1 MKAKVLIV
9 MISLIGIVSI
19 VSTTSFALST
29 DELIKLKKA
38 GIPEDTVLF
47 MNDAGYKDVEKVLQ
61 LKKAGFKDESIL
73 SIIKTDLKGQ
83 LSTEVLKKET
93 ATDVSAQNGGT
104 ETTAKIKI
112 LWYMAYSA
120 NPALLSSQEIDNAR
134 ISVVSPGRL
143 KFEWG
148 NKGAFNIFLKD
159 PFNSP
164 FYWDIN
170 KDDTVGQ
177 GKNSYPY
184 MLRSGVHHKGKPE
197 TDDSHFWVIYLNPAD
212 SRILDY
218 IRENISSN

>member
-1 MKAKVLIV
+1 MKANVLIV
-9 MISLIGIVSI
+9 MIILIGIVSI
-19 VSTTSFALST
+19 VSKTSFALST
-29 DELIKLKKA
+29 DELVKLKKA
-38 GIPEDTVLF
+38 GIPEDIILF
-47 MNDAGYKDVEKVLQ
+47 MNDADYKDVEKVLQ
-61 LKKAGFKDESIL
+61 LKKAGFKDDAIL
-73 SIIKTDLKGQ
+73 SIIKKDLNGKP
-83 LSTEVLKKET
+83 STESLKKET
-93 ATDVSAQNGGT
+93 ETDASAQSVEA

-120 NPALLSSQEIDNAR
+120 NPALLSSQAIDNAS
-134 ISVVSPGRL
+134 ISVVSPGRI
-143 KFEWG
+143 KFEWR
-148 NKGAFNIFLKD
+148 NKGAFSLFMKD

-170 KDDTVGQ
+170 KDDTVGP

-218 IRENISSN
+218 IRENLSGN